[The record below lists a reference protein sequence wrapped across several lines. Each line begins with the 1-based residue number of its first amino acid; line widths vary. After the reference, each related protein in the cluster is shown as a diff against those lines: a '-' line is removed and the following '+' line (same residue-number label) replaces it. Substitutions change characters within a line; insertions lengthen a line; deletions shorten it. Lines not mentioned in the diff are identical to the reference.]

1 MVGVQFN
8 FQCNFSS
15 RIFPAHFA
23 LSLFSNVHF
32 QKKTTHLARGVPGR
46 LGGDGPLNTMARS
59 KENLALKIGGGQPAH
74 PDGVAGGRG
83 GRHPQRVL
91 GDSHSPGP
99 SDLIGTGTRNR
110 FEISTWSTVGSSTK
124 EAGGV
129 GGVEPRKTKKG
140 TEKHKTAKK
149 GNTAESRMF
158 CSFKHLGAT
167 KMSKLQSGKTYAN
180 K

>member
-1 MVGVQFN
+1 
-8 FQCNFSS
+8 
-15 RIFPAHFA
+15 
-23 LSLFSNVHF
+23 
-32 QKKTTHLARGVPGR
+32 
-46 LGGDGPLNTMARS
+46 MARS

-180 K
+180 KWRNFKNAQKLTKIWSRENSRLKCGILLAEIISQQNLKTCQEKSQKR